1 MKVAHVSKVSIDIL
15 YQDIVHTC
23 TLKHP
28 GVTAVTLATSVTI
41 NGTDYKKD
49 RMMIVHGSCGDLP
62 EFSKITQLCIIKED
76 LSLFVKTFFFT
87 VLGANET
94 LVRLGTSGPGSACK
108 MSLFRKSRNW
118 LQWLEDKFRHYN
130 EQLRQRGAPQT

>member
-1 MKVAHVSKVSIDIL
+1 MKAAHVSKVSIDIL
-15 YQDIVHTC
+15 YKDIVHIR

-76 LSLFVKTFFFT
+76 LSLIVKTFSSRYWEPT
-87 VLGANET
+87 RHWLDLEQVARA
-94 LVRLGTSGPGSACK
+94 LVAKHPCLENQGTGYSGWKISLGTI
-108 MSLFRKSRNW
+108 MN
-118 LQWLEDKFRHYN
+118 N
-130 EQLRQRGAPQT
+130 